1 MSNDKIEEE
10 SGVYGICLPGAV
22 WLVTAAVSS
31 GRDDVTASAS
41 GYSLW

>member
-10 SGVYGICLPGAV
+10 SDGYGIYLTRAV
-22 WLVTAAVSS
+22 WLLVAVSS